1 MHTDT
6 HALKHLS
13 PGQLLI
19 IGCITDGLLAA
30 GCDMVALS
38 FRIAIPEADM
48 HLKLSV
54 TLKKILNWL
63 CGFSFFFFLL
73 YFCANVKKKKLM
85 TDPLSRFL

>member
-1 MHTDT
+1 MIYDILLIYNAYTDT

-54 TLKKILNWL
+54 KLEKILIGCVGSL
-63 CGFSFFFFLL
+63 FFFFC
-73 YFCANVKKKKLM
+73 FIFAP
-85 TDPLSRFL
+85 T

>member
-54 TLKKILNWL
+54 KLKKILNWL
-63 CGFSFFFFLL
+63 CGFSFFFFFLL
-73 YFCANVKKKKLM
+73 YFCANVKK
-85 TDPLSRFL
+85 RN